1 MIVSL
6 LLFQLMLELLSYL
19 KVYCKVIYNYS
30 LFIVDL
36 FSNNI
41 GIVMLLRIDLYLKF
55 LNLN

>member
-30 LFIVDL
+30 FVIVDL

-41 GIVMLLRIDLYLKF
+41 GIVMLLRID
-55 LNLN
+55 

>member
-30 LFIVDL
+30 FVIVDL